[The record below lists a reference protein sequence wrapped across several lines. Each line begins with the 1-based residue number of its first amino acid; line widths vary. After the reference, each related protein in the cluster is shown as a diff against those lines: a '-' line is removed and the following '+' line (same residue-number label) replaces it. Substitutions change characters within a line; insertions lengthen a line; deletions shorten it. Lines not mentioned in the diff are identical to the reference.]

1 MNFYLLYSFFSTG
14 SIKYLRF
21 SWYLLEGKL
30 QVNLYGLSANPAH
43 EKRVLQVNLRTLSPH
58 LRAGLMRTSPSLR
71 YGSVIIN
78 PPIIATKKLQE
89 NKFSGAF
96 CMRLLANYLFENCG
110 ALRAALRPYFFLS
123 FIRGSL
129 VRYPAFLSAGL
140 YSASASRSAL
150 EIPCLIAPA

>member
-1 MNFYLLYSFFSTG
+1 MYFLFIILDFSNGFYQIFEVFMAVTCRLAYTD
-14 SIKYLRF
+14 YLRIQHMKLLFASSRSSAF
-21 SWYLLEGKL
+21 SRLQHLVLLL
-30 QVNLYGLSANPAH
+30 LD
-43 EKRVLQVNLRTLSPH
+43 H
-58 LRAGLMRTSPSLR
+58 LKSQ
-71 YGSVIIN
+71 IN
-78 PPIIATKKLQE
+78 ATKKLQE

-110 ALRAALRPYFFLS
+110 ARRAALRPYFFLS

-129 VRYPAFLSAGL
+129 VRYPAFLRAGL